1 MEDGDTCEQAVEKI
15 QNALKGRGNRT
26 AAVHKLFCSM
36 VQANQTFDAWHK
48 KVYEDQGGGPGGLQD
63 EGVHGIRVTLGA
75 GAQLKARSSEARI
88 RPPEDHN

>member
-1 MEDGDTCEQAVEKI
+1 MGKLEDGDTCEQAVEKI

-48 KVYEDQGGGPGGLQD
+48 KVYEDQGGGPGGQ
-63 EGVHGIRVTLGA
+63 VA
-75 GAQLKARSSEARI
+75 GRGSTRDQGDPWGRGPWGPA
-88 RPPEDHN
+88 

>member
-15 QNALKGRGNRT
+15 QNALKGRGNQT

-48 KVYEDQGGGPGGLQD
+48 KVCEDQGGVQVGCRMREYTGSG
-63 EGVHGIRVTLGA
+63 
-75 GAQLKARSSEARI
+75 
-88 RPPEDHN
+88 